1 MVLNTPPAPLNSIN
15 VDQFTQ
21 FVRTHPA
28 LLFPAF
34 ELQTNIQT
42 RILGGDFWNEKSE
55 TRLKLSSGEYVSINQ
70 ILKAHI
76 NKAAFDSLVMS
87 NQVVNAMASR
97 EDSMV
102 KEQIKGALRTSGL
115 SGERRFKKS
124 KERSMIEMAKRKISS
139 ELDHDFDV
147 SPTEVSPKK
156 EKSKGKHGGEARSGN
171 PEARA
176 RLKNS
181 INAVKAAN
189 SFKIVTSAEMRRE
202 SGRKRSKGGSGRKSF
217 QEKKP

>member
-1 MVLNTPPAPLNSIN
+1 MWGEEKAPKLDHCTHFIN
-15 VDQFTQ
+15 QHQ
-21 FVRTHPA
+21 LCHRTHPA

-42 RILGGDFWNEKSE
+42 KILGNDFWNEKSE

-87 NQVVNAMASR
+87 NEVVNAMASR

-102 KEQIKGALRTSGL
+102 KEKIKGALRTSGL

-124 KERSMIEMAKRKISS
+124 KEKSMREMAMRSRTD
-139 ELDHDFDV
+139 LDHEYDV
-147 SPTEVSPKK
+147 TNEELPPMTKGNSSKK
-156 EKSKGKHGGEARSGN
+156 AGSN
-171 PEARA
+171 PEARKK
-176 RLKNS
+176 LKNS
-181 INAVKAAN
+181 VNAVKAMN
-189 SFKIVTSAEMRRE
+189 KFRIVTSETRRD
-202 SGRKRSKGGSGRKSF
+202 SGKKSKSRKERKSV
-217 QEKKP
+217 